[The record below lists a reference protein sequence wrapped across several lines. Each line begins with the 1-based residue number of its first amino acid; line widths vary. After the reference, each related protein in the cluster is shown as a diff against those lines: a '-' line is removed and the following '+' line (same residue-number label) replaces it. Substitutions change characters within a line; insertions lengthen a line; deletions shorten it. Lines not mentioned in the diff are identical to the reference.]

1 MIDEKRN
8 PYGIGSITRQNSHL
22 EKKRKKKKKKMRCCN
37 IWASIHRTYH
47 TWIKTSRPFR
57 SSTPYIIFVIA
68 FSAYTDQFLYAAIV
82 PVTPFALQQSQA
94 GGGHIASPSQIQSW
108 TTILLA
114 VFGAGCFL
122 ASPPW
127 AWFTDHA
134 TTRRRP
140 FLLGL
145 LVLWA
150 ATILLW
156 FAPNFATQVA
166 GRLAQGLS
174 SAVVWTTGFAVLAD
188 TVDSGSLGEVSF
200 FSAKFLGFC
209 CGEDEHDGLT

>member
-1 MIDEKRN
+1 M
-8 PYGIGSITRQNSHL
+8 H
-22 EKKRKKKKKKMRCCN
+22 CCN

-209 CGEDEHDGLT
+209 CGEDEDDGLT